1 MDKRHQLRILD
12 QWASNSTQVSG
23 STKRLQEVDEWIDW
37 QSLYEIGRWKDKTGS
52 KGGQPRK
59 PVRWMI
65 RGPFLQYLC
74 KLSDPQLKTI

>member
-37 QSLYEIGRWKDKTGS
+37 QSLYEIGR
-52 KGGQPRK
+52 
-59 PVRWMI
+59 
-65 RGPFLQYLC
+65 
-74 KLSDPQLKTI
+74 